1 MTTTHRTIDARLLRL
16 TQAVVGHID
25 RDASLR
31 QRMVE
36 NVSRW
41 TDEARRKRWEKLLR
55 LPWPDLRALLLAENE
70 HSAALRQDAPLGG
83 MLPPAERARIMR
95 ELADDSRAA

>member
-16 TQAVVGHID
+16 TQAVVSCID
-25 RDASLR
+25 RDPSLR

-41 TDEARRKRWEKLLR
+41 SDAAHREQWKKLLL
-55 LPWPDLRALLLAENE
+55 LPWPELRGLLLAETE
-70 HSAALRQDAPLGG
+70 GSTELRQNAPLGG
-83 MLPPAERARIMR
+83 ILPPVERARIMR
-95 ELADDSRAA
+95 EFADDSRAA